1 MDFNENRNDSANIW
15 AAMDKTETPEH
26 REFVYIDMPMK
37 WHNFLIYFSLWAT
50 AVINTIGGLSMLSG
64 LHYQGFADSVY
75 RLYDGLRALELLIAL
90 SSLGIAAFA
99 VVTRFA
105 LANRQSKGPKLLT
118 ALYAINIALSLLYP
132 LLASVVTGM
141 PLSELTDFST
151 FTSIISSVVFL
162 FVNMAY
168 YNNRAHIFVN

>member
-37 WHNFLIYFSLWAT
+37 WHNFLIYFSLWAS

-64 LHYQGFADSVY
+64 LHYQGWADN
-75 RLYDGLRALELLIAL
+75 GLRALELLMAL
-90 SSLGIAAFA
+90 SSLGIAAFT

-151 FTSIISSVVFL
+151 FTGIITSVVFL

>member
-1 MDFNENRNDSANIW
+1 MDFNENKNNLTNNW
-15 AAMDKTETPEH
+15 TVMDEAESQE
-26 REFVYIDMPMK
+26 RSEYVYIDMPMK
-37 WHNFLIYFSLWAT
+37 WHNFLIYFSLWAS
-50 AVINTIGGLSMLSG
+50 AVINTINGLSMLSG
-64 LHYQGFADSVY
+64 LHYRGWADSVY
-75 RLYDGLRALELLIAL
+75 RLYDGLRALDILMAV
-90 SSLGIAAFA
+90 SSLGIAAFTI
-99 VVTRFA
+99 VTRFA

-141 PLSELTDFST
+141 PFSELTDFST